1 MDEKKGSSVGLRF
14 VSARCRAGRR
24 SSREEV
30 RVGEAAVAS
39 AVAVVV
45 AVVAAAAARRR
56 RAWVVEGFV
65 ENREATEHFWRRAD
79 SKVAPVL
86 YLGLGDPCC
95 RSLTQVASWN
105 KILEGR
111 LGQTG
116 LVFGE

>member
-45 AVVAAAAARRR
+45 AVVAAAARRR